1 MTAVSD
7 LINQYRKKGYT
18 IENEANFEKQYETLI
33 TEFQFPSN
41 ESLAS
46 VKRAIERMLGLVKTE
61 FDNPNPIDEIVHL
74 GDMLG
79 GYQVMCEGV
88 ITALVKPV
96 SPKLKYGGILSDDT
110 GSVKFIVLE
119 GNETELELGKSY
131 RFDGCRSSDDEPLTL
146 LVFKKSPVERIKS
159 RFKPPSAIST
169 LESLAPGIC
178 NIKVRCTSLR
188 IPHEKAH
195 QQGRVGDESGGM
207 TFATWK
213 SGGAST
219 PTLEEG
225 KVYVIRNAI
234 AQPYK
239 QAVTL
244 DLSMATAQQ
253 VDEDLDV
260 KPDGME
266 VVGDIV
272 KMWGAEVRSR
282 CPDCRKSLQPAGADL
297 LCEDHGIIS
306 NPLYELRVKARV
318 DDGENVATVIF
329 GNRVIEA
336 LTEFTL
342 QEALRIMSSSPFGK
356 EAIVDILHDR
366 LFGRRVVL
374 RCSTFEDWHIAQEG
388 RFLYPDLI
396 PAWKCKQNTLE
407 GVA

>member
-119 GNETELELGKSY
+119 GNETDLELGKSY

-169 LESLAPGIC
+169 LESLTPGIC
-178 NIKVRCTSLR
+178 NIKVKCTSLR

>member
-1 MTAVSD
+1 MTTLKD
-7 LINQYRKKGYT
+7 LISQYRKKGYV
-18 IENEANFEKQYETLI
+18 IDDEATLEKNYQLLAE
-33 TEFQFPSN
+33 EFQIPHDEAMAN
-41 ESLAS
+41 IKRSLD
-46 VKRAIERMLGLVKTE
+46 RRFGLIKTE
-61 FDNPNPIDEIVHL
+61 FDNPNPTDEVVRL

-88 ITALVKPV
+88 VTALVKPA

-119 GNETELELGKSY
+119 GNETDLELGKSY
-131 RFDGCRSSDDEPLTL
+131 RFDGCRSSEDEPLTL
-146 LVFKKSPVERIKS
+146 LVFKKSPISKIKS
-159 RFKPPSAIST
+159 KFKPPSAIST
-169 LESLAPGIC
+169 LVSLTPGIC
-178 NIKVRCTSLR
+178 TIKVKCTSLR

-195 QQGRVGDESGGM
+195 QQGRVGDETAGM

-213 SGGAST
+213 SGGASA

-225 KVYVIRNAI
+225 RVYVIRNAV

-244 DLSMATAQQ
+244 DLSMATAQE

-260 KPDGME
+260 KPDGVE
-266 VVGDIV
+266 VIGDV
-272 KMWGAEVRSR
+272 VRMWGAEVRSR
-282 CPDCRKSLQPAGADL
+282 CPDCRKPLQPAGADL
-297 LCEDHGIIS
+297 LCDDHGIIT

-318 DDGENVATVIF
+318 DDGEHVATVIF
-329 GNRVIEA
+329 GNRMIEA

-342 QEALRIMSSSPFGK
+342 EEALRIMSSSPFGK
-356 EAIVDILHDR
+356 EAIIDILHDR

-388 RFLYPDLI
+388 RFLYPDI
-396 PAWKCKQNTLE
+396 VPAWKCKQNTLE